1 MKLLHG
7 SEQFRADLTKG
18 KKARQL
24 SSKQIMKAMKLTF
37 FLLTVCFLQLSATG
51 VSQNV
56 TISVKNVPIEKV
68 FREIE
73 RQTGIGF
80 LYSKKILRDAEKV
93 TIDVKNVPVPEV
105 LKQCF
110 KDQTFDFKMQNNTI
124 VIKKKGVGS
133 FGDKMDV
140 SIITLAP
147 TIDIKGKVENEKGN
161 PLNGVSITVKGS
173 KKGTSTNEMGEFS
186 LNSVDENSIILI
198 SFVGYE
204 TKELKAKNVSGVIT
218 LSLQE
223 SKLDEINVT
232 VSTGYGTLKR
242 RDLTDAVES
251 LNPKVLESTNMVSVG
266 NLIQGQLAGVNVLV
280 GNSAPGAPV
289 RIRIRGDATINDGA
303 DPLIVVD
310 GVPMPD
316 DYNLNDIN
324 PNDIAA
330 IDILKG
336 ASSAAIYGSRAS
348 AGVMEIRTKRGSQY
362 TKPQITYSYNY
373 GVKSLEQ
380 KIHSLNAD
388 QFKSLFAEG
397 LINYISGAFGVR
409 ADADSIKKYIRP
421 SNNRNYYNFYM
432 TDKFDVSNTDW
443 VGLMIKPAIT
453 QDHYISLRGGDK
465 KTQYSFSY
473 GKNIENGMLI
483 GSNYDRNTLNMNYDQ
498 NFSNNLKV
506 GFSGMG
512 GFSETNG
519 TVSISTA
526 TTMRPDAAAY
536 NPDGSYHIF
545 HYTYAGTV
553 RQVDNPLI
561 LANDVTNKTIGKV
574 LSVSPYGELKF
585 WKDFKFTTR
594 FNYNLNIGTQTQ
606 YYPSTTRVGQNYST
620 AKGKLVDGRSQG
632 SSSTFTNYLTYFKTI
647 KDHDIIAVVGTEL
660 NKSKNQYITENYL
673 NFADD
678 RIQNAVWQAATYQWA
693 DGDESETEAISY
705 YGRLNYKYKDRYLLT
720 TSFRADG
727 SSRFAP
733 KNRFG
738 FFPAVSAAYIMSDEP
753 FFSKIKNT
761 LSLLKFRASIGKTG
775 NDRVGP
781 YSWLA
786 QYQSGVSYMNLP
798 GVRPTDLGNDKL
810 KWESS
815 TEYNLGVD
823 FGFLDNS
830 RIRGS
835 LDIYKKDVSN
845 MLVAIPMA
853 PSTGVT
859 SVYQNFGDLT
869 NKGVELSLSALLV
882 EIGNFSWELGMNI
895 SKNSNV
901 LTRLGIDRASTTS
914 GQTWLTY
921 YIIQEGQPLGLVYG
935 YKTDGLF
942 QSYKEID
949 QYEALNTHK
958 YQESSYYTIPGDIKF
973 IDASGDGYI
982 SAGTGKDD
990 DPHED
995 RRIIGKTQP
1004 DFWGGLHSTLQY
1016 KELRLDITGTFQKG
1030 GVKYWKYAETQFQM
1044 NNIAPNNVD
1053 VLALQRWT
1061 PENPNGKYPIFRN
1074 QYYTNK
1080 INDFWLY
1087 DASFLKIQEINLSYN
1102 LPRKLLSRTK
1112 VISGLNIY
1120 ASLHNVVTFT
1130 KYPGYNVESFSS
1142 NPLEGSMMDNS
1153 SYPNER
1159 TFKIGARIMF

>member
-1 MKLLHG
+1 MNLL
-7 SEQFRADLTKG
+7 TC
-18 KKARQL
+18 
-24 SSKQIMKAMKLTF
+24 SKQQRTVLTSSGKFRQFLTPQILKVMKLTF
-37 FLLTVCFLQLSATG
+37 ILMTAFFLQVSATG
-51 VSQNV
+51 LSQNV
-56 TISVKNVPIEKV
+56 TISFKNVSLEKV
-68 FREIE
+68 FKEIE
-73 RQTGIGF
+73 HQTGIGF
-80 LYSKKILRDAEKV
+80 LYPKRMLRDAEKV
-93 TIDVKNVPVPEV
+93 TINVKDVPVDV
-105 LKQCF
+105 AIKQCL
-110 KDQTFDFKMQNNTI
+110 KDQSFDFKMQNNTI
-124 VIKKKGVGS
+124 LITKKA
-133 FGDKMDV
+133 V
-140 SIITLAP
+140 SAFANQISLSTMPLAP
-147 TIDIKGKVENEKGN
+147 TIDIHGKVVDEKGN
-161 PLNGVSITVKGS
+161 PLNGVSVTVKGN
-173 KKGTSTNEMGEFS
+173 KKGTSTNEKGEFS
-186 LNSVDENSIILI
+186 LNSVDENSTIII
-198 SFVGYE
+198 SFVGYQI
-204 TKELKAKNVSGVIT
+204 KELKAKNVSGVIT
-218 LSLQE
+218 LSQQV

-242 RDLTDAVES
+242 KDLTDAVTS
-251 LNPKVLESTNMVSVG
+251 LNPKILESTNMISVG

-280 GNSAPGAPV
+280 GSSAPGAPV

-324 PNDIAA
+324 PNDIAT

-373 GVKSLEQ
+373 GQQSLEK

-388 QFKSLFAEG
+388 QFKSMFSEG
-397 LINYISGAFGVR
+397 LVNYIRGTFDVR
-409 ADADSIKKYIRP
+409 ADADSIKKWVRP
-421 SNNRNYYNFYM
+421 SNNRNYYDFY
-432 TDKFDVSNTDW
+432 TDNKFDVSNTDW
-443 VGLMIKPAIT
+443 VGLMIKPANT

-473 GKNIENGMLI
+473 GKNLENGMLA
-483 GSNYDRNTLNMNYDQ
+483 GSNYDRNTISMNYDQ

-519 TVSISTA
+519 TVSIGTA

-545 HYTYAGTV
+545 HYTYAGSV
-553 RQVDNPLI
+553 SQVDNPLI

-574 LSVSPYGELKF
+574 LSVSPYAELKF
-585 WKDFKFTTR
+585 WRDFKFTSR
-594 FNYNLNIGTQTQ
+594 YNYNLNIGTQRQ
-606 YYPSTTRVGQNYST
+606 YYPSTTRAGQNYST
-620 AKGKLVDGRSQG
+620 AKGRLIDTRSQG

-647 KDHDIIAVVGTEL
+647 KNHDIIAVLGTEL
-660 NKSKNQYITENYL
+660 NKSKTQYVTERYL

-693 DGDESETEAISY
+693 DGNESETEAIGY
-705 YGRLNYKYKDRYLLT
+705 YGRLNYKFKNRYLLT
-720 TSFRADG
+720 SSFRVDG

-753 FFSKIKNT
+753 FFAKIKNT
-761 LSLLKFRASIGKTG
+761 LSLLKIRASVGKTG

-798 GVRPTDLGNDKL
+798 GVRPTDLGNDNL
-810 KWESS
+810 KWEAS

-823 FGFLDNS
+823 FGFLNNS

-835 LDIYKKDVSN
+835 LDIYKKDVTN
-845 MLVAIPMA
+845 MLIAIPMA

-869 NKGVELSLSALLV
+869 NKGVELSLSAVVV
-882 EIGNFSWELGMNI
+882 EQKNFSWELGMNI

-914 GQTWLTY
+914 GQTWLSY
-921 YIIQEGQPLGLVYG
+921 YVIQEGQPLGLVYG

-942 QSYKEID
+942 KNYKEID
-949 QYEALNTHK
+949 QYEALNPAHR
-958 YQESSYYTIPGDIKF
+958 YQESNYSIPGDIKF
-973 IDASGDGYI
+973 VDASGDGYI
-982 SAGTGKDD
+982 SAGTGKDN

-1004 DFWGGLHSTLQY
+1004 DFWGGFNTTLQY

-1053 VLALQRWT
+1053 AIALERWT
-1061 PENPNGKYPIFRN
+1061 PENPNGKYPAFRN

-1087 DASFLKIQEINLSYN
+1087 DASFLKIQEISLSYN
-1102 LPRKLLSRTK
+1102 LPKKLLAKTK
-1112 VISGLNIY
+1112 VISGINVY
-1120 ASLHNVVTFT
+1120 ASLHNVYTFT

-1159 TFKIGARIMF
+1159 NFRIGARVMF